1 MRNLLRI
8 IACLGLA
15 YAALPAN
22 AAFSSADAARQFL
35 EPYRADCRLA
45 GPDTALQ
52 HCLSRSKTHVDRL
65 LCLRSYG
72 SAVGSGPTVVHK
84 DERVV
89 PAKERFAVGGD
100 LQQEAMRRGVK
111 RVNEVVSTSPL
122 PVLSGVANDF
132 TNTLVPTLL
141 EASAGLN
148 EPQTL
153 GLSVVLPR
161 FLGLRV
167 KLGGYSNPD
176 AELNPLL
183 EQTLSERRQLAEFR
197 EEEARL
203 DLGDDYYLSAEVS
216 VLGRWLGRDQTDQG
230 EDLSALAWQLI
241 TNAPAGQDALSRRF
255 QEAATKIVMGV
266 PFTESDIAAVDC
278 AVYQYRKE
286 SQQEQVRI
294 AQSGLNDFWR
304 LVHNQP
310 QLILG
315 YRRLHRDDVV
325 GADSRTYK
333 IKFSSGLFNNVN
345 FLRWTSRCDS
355 RLGGKECPQAMQDM
369 QQSWAMRHGLGAALY
384 YEASELAN
392 LTVELPELASA
403 GSALTPP
410 LLQQQLVGDDN
421 VFRLDGGNY
430 RRFGWSLGAEL
441 IQMPS
446 SDRENKS
453 SLRLDAGMDYYRYD
467 RDLLRVDHDVSRITL
482 TYRRG
487 LFSFPFHLMY
497 RSEAEFEADLGDDLV
512 VGIGVQ
518 SSFSQL

>member
-1 MRNLLRI
+1 MNNLLRFL
-8 IACLGLA
+8 AVQALA
-15 YAALPAN
+15 YIVLPAN
-22 AAFSSADAARQFL
+22 ASFSSADAARQFL
-35 EPYRADCRLA
+35 EPHRADCRLA
-45 GPDTALQ
+45 GPNPRLQ
-52 HCLSRSKTHVDRL
+52 YCLTESKATIDRL
-65 LCLRSYG
+65 RCLQAHG
-72 SAVGSGPTVVHK
+72 SAVVSGASVEQR
-84 DERVV
+84 DDRVKS
-89 PAKERFAVGGD
+89 AQDRFAAGGD
-100 LQQEAMRRGVK
+100 LQQALLKQTLDRVK
-111 RVNEVVSTSPL
+111 AVVSTSPL
-122 PVLSGVANDF
+122 PALAGVADDF

-141 EASAGLN
+141 EASGGLN

-183 EQTLSERRQLAEFR
+183 EKTLLERGQLAGFR
-197 EEEARL
+197 EQEARL
-203 DLGDDYYLSAEVS
+203 DLGDDYYLSADVS
-216 VLGRWLGRDQTDQG
+216 VLGRWLGRDPMDHGRDQ
-230 EDLSALAWQLI
+230 SALAWQLMAD
-241 TNAPAGQDALSRRF
+241 APPGQDALSRRF
-255 QEAATKIVMGV
+255 QEAATKIVADAA
-266 PFTESDIAAVDC
+266 FSESDIAAVDC

-286 SQQEQVRI
+286 SQQAQARI

-315 YRRLHRDDVV
+315 YRRLHRDDLV

-333 IKFSSGLFNNVN
+333 IKLSSGLFNNVN
-345 FLRWTSRCDS
+345 FLRWTSRCDKH
-355 RLGGKECPQAMQDM
+355 LGGDDCPQAMDDM
-369 QQSWAMRHGLGAALY
+369 LQSWAMRHGLGLALY
-384 YEASELAN
+384 FEESDLAI
-392 LTVELPELASA
+392 LRVELPELASA

-410 LLQQQLVGDDN
+410 LLQQQIVGDDD
-421 VFRLDGGNY
+421 VFRLEGGNY
-430 RRFGWSLGAEL
+430 QRFGWSVGTEL

-446 SDRENKS
+446 SDRESKS

-467 RDLLRVDHDVSRITL
+467 RDLLRADHDVSRVTL

-497 RSEAEFEADLGDDLV
+497 RSETEFEADLGDDLV

-518 SSFSQL
+518 SSFSQF